1 MPNKTPSPAPP
12 PAQGAT
18 GSGRMAWVVLTVL
31 LLFSIAAP
39 INQFKVPPLLPVLM
53 QALNLSVTRA
63 GLLMSVFAVTGLILA
78 IPAGF
83 IFQKIGARLTGL
95 LAGGSIVIGAALG
108 AVSSGVDGLLLS
120 RVIEGIGTSFMAV
133 LAPAIIAVWFSA
145 NKRGVAMG
153 VWANWVPL
161 GSTTMLI
168 LAPILAAQGAWRAV
182 WWFGAFYA
190 LVVSGLYLFV
200 LRPAPAQVASPA
212 LSASPPSA
220 TVGEMGSVLR
230 NGPLWLLSIAF
241 GFFTM
246 AFMGFAT
253 FLPTYLSMVQNI
265 PLPQAAQW
273 ASLVTIAAIIS
284 APLAGIFSDRI
295 GSRKIPYELGLALNA
310 ILLPLGAV
318 FHGSPLIVLITV
330 QGLAVGVVPPNIF
343 AAATE
348 VVGDERLGGLAMGV
362 IMVGQNAGML
372 AGPIVFGALVE
383 SAGGWPLAFGS
394 LALICLLGLLAGGL
408 AKVKSISR

>member
-1 MPNKTPSPAPP
+1 MTKNVPAPP

-18 GSGRMAWVVLTVL
+18 GSARMAWIVLAVL

-83 IFQKIGARLTGL
+83 IFQKMGARLTGL

-108 AVSSGVDGLLLS
+108 AVSSGVDSLLLS

-133 LAPAIIAVWFSA
+133 LAPAIIAVWFA
-145 NKRGVAMG
+145 AKKRGVAMG
-153 VWANWVPL
+153 VWANWVPI
-161 GSTTMLI
+161 GSTAMLI
-168 LAPILAAQGAWRAV
+168 LAPILARQGAWRAV
-182 WWFGAFYA
+182 WWFGALYA
-190 LVVSGLYLFV
+190 LAVSGLYLLV
-200 LRPAPAQVASPA
+200 VKSPRHPVAPTALPAS
-212 LSASPPSA
+212 SPSA
-220 TVGEMGSVLR
+220 TAAEMRGVLR
-230 NGPLWLLSIAF
+230 NRHLWLLGAAF

-253 FLPTYLSMVQNI
+253 YLPTYLSLVQNI
-265 PLPQAAQW
+265 PLAQAAQW

-284 APLAGIFSDRI
+284 APLAGILSDRI
-295 GSRKIPYELGLALNA
+295 GSRKIPYELGLVLNA
-310 ILLPLGAV
+310 ILLPLGAI
-318 FHGSPLIVLITV
+318 FHGNPLIVLILV
-330 QGLAVGVVPPNIF
+330 QGLAVGIVPPNIF

-372 AGPIVFGALVE
+372 TGPIIFGALIE
-383 SAGGWPLAFGS
+383 SAWGWPLAFGS
-394 LALICLLGLLAGGL
+394 LAAMCLLGALAGGL
-408 AKVKSISR
+408 AKVKAIPE